1 MKVMSLLIQGC
12 SLREGPHHYEITAD
26 HYFQLEGGQTEM
38 VELTRQA
45 GLIPNELHDLRNNR
59 LKSWIEVASVKGV

>member
-26 HYFQLEGGQTEM
+26 HYFQLEGGKLRWLSSQDRRGLYPMNFMTSGIIDLNH
-38 VELTRQA
+38 EL
-45 GLIPNELHDLRNNR
+45 
-59 LKSWIEVASVKGV
+59 K